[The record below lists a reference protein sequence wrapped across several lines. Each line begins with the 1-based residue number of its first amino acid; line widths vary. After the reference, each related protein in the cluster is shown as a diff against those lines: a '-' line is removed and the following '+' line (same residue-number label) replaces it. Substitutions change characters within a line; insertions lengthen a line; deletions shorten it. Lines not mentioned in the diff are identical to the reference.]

1 MEALYNNIGED
12 ADVLSFTYG
21 DVMVVKEQIN
31 AEWLI
36 CELGN
41 HTGIVPANYVKTIR
55 CFFVYTMI
63 VIMIVIIIIV
73 CVYNSCDKIAID
85 YLTKI

>member
-12 ADVLSFTYG
+12 ADELSFTCG

-41 HTGIVPANYVKTIR
+41 HTGIVPANYDKTTT
-55 CFFVYTMI
+55 V
-63 VIMIVIIIIV
+63 
-73 CVYNSCDKIAID
+73 
-85 YLTKI
+85 